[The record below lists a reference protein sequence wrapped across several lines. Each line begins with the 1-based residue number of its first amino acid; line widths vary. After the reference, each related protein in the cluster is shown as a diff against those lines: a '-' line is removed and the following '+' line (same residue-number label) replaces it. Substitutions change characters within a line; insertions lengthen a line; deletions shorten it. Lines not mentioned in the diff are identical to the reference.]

1 LGKRRKD
8 LIIASRILAKSM
20 MTIEKPDTPK
30 DNINH
35 AVYML
40 GKLTDVI
47 IILIEGEGNAKS
59 RLLEATHQLLKV
71 KPYMLPITDEIRK
84 DVDWAFAELTKY
96 RKESRY
102 VLTPED
108 YPRTI
113 FDNTIHRIKN
123 RTASK
128 IIRKL
133 FGAWMRLRD
142 FVEL

>member
-1 LGKRRKD
+1 MN
-8 LIIASRILAKSM
+8 IQSM
-20 MTIEKPDTPK
+20 KTIEESDAKEN
-30 DNINH
+30 NINH

-59 RLLEATHQLLKV
+59 RLLEATHQLSKV

-84 DVDWAFAELTKY
+84 DVEWAFSELTKY

-102 VLTPED
+102 VSTPED
-108 YPRTI
+108 YPGTI
-113 FDNTIHRIKN
+113 FDSTIHRIKN

-128 IIRKL
+128 TIRKL

-142 FVEL
+142 FVEQYNQKRE